1 MSRHLLHDNDGALQR
16 DVFAEPDGT
25 VSSRLRQ
32 VDRDLIMAGVE
43 RRRHGPPQRRL
54 DWGRH
59 VLTIPLVDMERIKD
73 KHPELRAPDA
83 ETRNRAWARFIASS
97 ESAPYRT

>member
-1 MSRHLLHDNDGALQR
+1 MGHHLSHDGDGTLSR

-32 VDRDLIMAGVE
+32 VDRDRIME
-43 RRRHGPPQRRL
+43 TTQQRRGSARKL
-54 DWGRH
+54 DWGRL
-59 VLTIPLVDMERIKD
+59 VLTIPVVDLARIKD
-73 KHPELRAPDA
+73 RYPELRAPDA
-83 ETRNRAWARFIASS
+83 ETRNRAWQRFIASS